1 MRISDWSSD
10 VCSSDLALSLLI
22 PGVAVAPSAIVLFVV
37 LVVIGA
43 IDGLTDV
50 AQNSQALEVQ
60 GRIRR
65 SIITRMHGA
74 WSLGTLLGG
83 ITSSWAAR
91 ADMSFRVHLTVV
103 AIALAAATLVARH
116 WLLPSARRARGEA
129 ATARARK
136 STRLDSSHY

>member
-74 WSLGTLLGG
+74 WSIGTLLGG
-83 ITSSWAAR
+83 LTSSRSEEHTSELQSLMRISYAV
-91 ADMSFRVHLTVV
+91 FCLKKKKNNLQVQ
-103 AIALAAATLVARH
+103 
-116 WLLPSARRARGEA
+116 
-129 ATARARK
+129 
-136 STRLDSSHY
+136 